1 MRWRVTTIFVGLCS
15 YDAFCGVIALL
26 GSDNHG
32 LSTHSNPIS
41 SSIISLLFLPPGL
54 RQDFTIALGMGGDLG
69 LCQVPVALT
78 VAMIAL

>member
-41 SSIISLLFLPPGL
+41 SSIILLLFLPPGL
-54 RQDFTIALGMGGDLG
+54 R
-69 LCQVPVALT
+69 
-78 VAMIAL
+78 